1 METVSEKQRVLI
13 TGATGLFGGIL
24 RSHWGDQYQLK
35 LADIRPIDDLSAHEE
50 FVEMDITDVDAFVDV
65 CRGIDTVVHL
75 AAFPGGRAEFYDTLL
90 QLNIIG
96 GYNAFHAASEAGCR
110 RMVFASTIDVVGGF
124 ADEADVPW
132 DKPVCP
138 TTIYG
143 ATKCWGEAL
152 GRVYAHEHGLSCI
165 CVRLCNPM
173 FAQDGDWDPDDLRSG
188 LTHRDAAQLIGRCVD
203 VEEVDF
209 AIVNGISNHRRGRL
223 DLEISREVLG
233 YEPEDGTSFPKL
245 E

>member
-1 METVSEKQRVLI
+1 
-13 TGATGLFGGIL
+13 
-24 RSHWGDQYQLK
+24 

>member
-1 METVSEKQRVLI
+1 MSDRRVLI

-24 RSHWGDQYQLK
+24 RSHWKDRYDLR
-35 LADIRPIDDLSAHEE
+35 LADIRPVEDVAPHET
-50 FVEMDITDVDAFVDV
+50 FVEMDIREVDAFVDV

-90 QLNIIG
+90 ELNIIG
-96 GYNAFHAASEAGCR
+96 GYNAFHAAHTAGCR
-110 RMVFASTIDVVGGF
+110 RLVFASTIDVVGGYEE
-124 ADEADVPW
+124 EADVPW
-132 DKPVCP
+132 DRPVCP
-138 TTIYG
+138 TTVYG

-152 GRVYAHEHGLSCI
+152 GRVYAHTHGLSCI
-165 CVRLCNPM
+165 CVRLCNPNYK
-173 FAQDGDWDPDDLRSG
+173 QDGDWDPDDLRSG
-188 LTHRDAAQLIGRCVD
+188 LSHRDAAQLIGRCVD

-233 YEPEDGTSFPKL
+233 YEPQDGTSFPKL